1 MKNKKRMAYF
11 ALKYKYEGRKWIKV
25 QAFKIQKAKGENRS
39 YEKRKNINCN

>member
-1 MKNKKRMAYF
+1 MAYF
-11 ALKYKYEGRKWIKV
+11 ARNISTEGRKWIKV